1 MAHYKSATNEIYWY
15 DTDAE
20 FTEFAPVGLTL
31 ITDAEALILQM
42 PPAPTVAE
50 LLLAYQEL
58 AKTALA
64 ATDSTFARIQ
74 EAITLGLVINTDAV
88 VVEWINYRKALRTEM
103 KATTVNILPTKPT
116 TYPTGT

>member
-1 MAHYKSATNEIYWY
+1 MPYFKDSSNKLHFLDDVN
-15 DTDAE
+15 DAAKYLSVDCIE
-20 FTEFAPVGLTL
+20 

-103 KATTVNILPTKPT
+103 KATTVNTLPTKPT